1 MPRYV
6 QTNAQRIAQRAT
18 KGSLKDRQIGPKCV
32 PRYNF
37 ALQRFFA
44 LLPYLFV
51 AWGTTWEERDL
62 QVGSYLELLW
72 SEGEPRSQ
80 AGDILSALQWHYSV
94 RKVLPGAWRKFAT
107 WSRLE
112 PSTQVHPL
120 PIQVLFAI
128 VGVAVNLGDIEFA
141 TGIYLA
147 FHCMLRTGELLD
159 LQFSQVREDADSV
172 VLVLAPT
179 KTTKRHGQT
188 EYVTV
193 ECPVAKLLLKF
204 LCRKRGATG
213 KLISCSPY
221 FFRKRWA
228 EIMTALQLNDG
239 GFAPYSLRRGGA
251 THDFN
256 VNANFDRSLTRGRW
270 QCVKTCRIYV
280 RQGEEALSRIA
291 LTAAQ
296 KQCFDLWAAYLR
308 EYLQRLQISMG

>member
-1 MPRYV
+1 MRCRPRGACRSSIDSPWCLV
-6 QTNAQRIAQRAT
+6 SSSHAPTAGRRGCVCVWRRSILRSLVSPT
-18 KGSLKDRQIGPKCV
+18 HSPTMSELTDPHGSL
-32 PRYNF
+32 
-37 ALQRFFA
+37 
-44 LLPYLFV
+44 
-51 AWGTTWEERDL
+51 
-62 QVGSYLELLW
+62 
-72 SEGEPRSQ
+72 
-80 AGDILSALQWHYSV
+80 H
-94 RKVLPGAWRKFAT
+94 
-107 WSRLE
+107 
-112 PSTQVHPL
+112 
-120 PIQVLFAI
+120 
-128 VGVAVNLGDIEFA
+128 
-141 TGIYLA
+141 
-147 FHCMLRTGELLD
+147 MLRTNCFL
-159 LQFSQVREDADSV
+159 SSV
-172 VLVLAPT
+172 SFGS
-179 KTTKRHGQT
+179 RSHRQQ
-188 EYVTV
+188 
-193 ECPVAKLLLKF
+193 
-204 LCRKRGATG
+204 RGATG